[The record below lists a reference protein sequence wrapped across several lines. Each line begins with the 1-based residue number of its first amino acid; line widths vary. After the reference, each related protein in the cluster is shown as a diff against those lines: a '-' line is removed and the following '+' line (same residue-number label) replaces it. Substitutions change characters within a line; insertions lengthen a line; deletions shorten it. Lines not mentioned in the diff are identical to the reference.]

1 MSKNKK
7 IDDLFKEQFKNFEA
21 TPSPDV
27 WNNIE
32 AKLKEDDDRKV
43 IPLWIK
49 LAGVAALLA
58 LLFTVGDS
66 IFNSSL
72 NTNASPI
79 VTQDASEI
87 EKNKTKENS
96 LIETESVLTNTNKKV
111 EIASE
116 ENKTESDVVENTSE
130 EKTNHKSSIQKKNQ
144 VSKTSV
150 AYENDFQKKSDKNN
164 TGSLIKKPTES
175 STSEETVVA
184 NETILKNVSESDTSS
199 FIKKE
204 TEIISSEKEAVAN
217 ENSLENSTI
226 SERNEIETT
235 LKEENKKSI
244 FDEIN
249 KTSEEEVAVVTVDNK
264 PDYRW
269 EVAPNVGPVF
279 YNSIGEG
286 SSVDPAFA
294 DNPQSGDVNIAYG
307 VHIAYNLNK
316 RFSIR
321 TGISNVNLGY
331 STSGLDL
338 GTGPV
343 AASTSYIDYDK
354 RGNVTIP
361 VDKGTLVNQNPDGGF
376 GEITPKS
383 TSGEVV
389 LNQKISYYEM
399 PIELK
404 YALLNKKFGIN
415 IIGGF
420 STLLLGD
427 NEITVDAGDFNEVLG
442 EASNLSSLS
451 FTTNLGLG
459 FNYSFSKKLM
469 FNIEPMFKYQL
480 NPYTD
485 SSVEFKPYYIGIYSG
500 LSFKF

>member
-1 MSKNKK
+1 MSKKK
-7 IDDLFKEQFKNFEA
+7 NIDDLFKEQFKNFEA

-49 LAGVAALLA
+49 LAGIAALLA
-58 LLFTVGDS
+58 LLFTVGNS
-66 IFNSSL
+66 IFNSPINNS
-72 NTNASPI
+72 TSPI
-79 VTQDASEI
+79 VTEDASEI
-87 EKNKTKENS
+87 EKNKIEKNS
-96 LIETESVLTNTNKKV
+96 LIEKEPDLTTTNK
-111 EIASE
+111 E
-116 ENKTESDVVENTSE
+116 ENKMNSEVVENTSE
-130 EKTNHKSSIQKKNQ
+130 EKTNHKSSIQKKSQ
-144 VSKTSV
+144 VSETSV
-150 AYENDFQKKSDKNN
+150 AYENEVQKTSDKNDTN
-164 TGSLIKKPTES
+164 NLIKEPTKS
-175 STSEETVVA
+175 STSEETVIA
-184 NETILKNVSESDTSS
+184 TKNVSKDVSESEKSS
-199 FIKKE
+199 LINKE
-204 TEIISSEKEAVAN
+204 TEINPIVIGIEKEAIATENTSEN
-217 ENSLENSTI
+217 ENT
-226 SERNEIETT
+226 ETAI
-235 LKEENKKSI
+235 KEENKKSI

-249 KTSEEEVAVVTVDNK
+249 KASEEEVAVVTLDNK

-269 EVAPNVGPVF
+269 EIAPNIGPVF
-279 YNSIGEG
+279 YNSLSEG
-286 SSVDPAFA
+286 SSIDPSFS
-294 DNPQSGDVNIAYG
+294 DNPQSSDVNIAYG
-307 VHIAYNLNK
+307 VQIAYNLNN

-321 TGISNVNLGY
+321 SGISNVNLGY

-343 AASTSYIDYDK
+343 AASTSYIDYNK
-354 RGNVTIP
+354 RGDVTIP
-361 VDKGTLVNQNPDGGF
+361 VDKGTLVNQNSDGGF

-389 LNQKISYYEM
+389 LNQKISYYEV
-399 PIELK
+399 PLELK

-459 FNYSFSKKLM
+459 LNYSFSKKLM
-469 FNIEPMFKYQL
+469 FNIEPIFKYQL